1 MLQYVE
7 LFNLYNQELL
17 REINLKV
24 YKDISDDLGK
34 IYIYRRDSEIV
45 YDTIIIKNKKVE
57 KVWETKKPKCR
68 KL

>member
-1 MLQYVE
+1 MLEYVE
-7 LFNLYNQELL
+7 LFNLYNQALL

-57 KVWETKKPKCR
+57 KV
-68 KL
+68 